1 MTCNFPNGV
10 KCPSQD
16 TNDEHGIS
24 ELKLL
29 AELSRSNLKEL
40 IYRANIMFIA
50 SNLLHESAQQ
60 NCHFLETTK
69 EIFFCIVAKLQFT

>member
-1 MTCNFPNGV
+1 MICNFPNGV

-16 TNDEHGIS
+16 TNDEPGIS

-40 IYRANIMFIA
+40 IHRANI
-50 SNLLHESAQQ
+50 
-60 NCHFLETTK
+60 
-69 EIFFCIVAKLQFT
+69 IVYSI